1 MTTIADGNRSAM
13 QTDTRYWLRDLML
26 RVKDVPGRLGALPP
40 NTDQHRRAVL
50 ALEEQRLRGELDK
63 WLAVASKRET
73 AAEHAGL
80 LALHELA
87 HRLTVLEHRLEQ
99 LEAEAGEGEARVQG
113 GAQAQAQAEAKDR
126 ARRSAGGKARAE
138 KKRKEAAGFRKWAWP
153 LFDEAY
159 TRLEANGRQCIG
171 RDALAPMARSDY
183 QEDSAAPGATWTPSG
198 CLAVANAVT
207 ASARPALWAPYCIAA
222 GRACSC
228 RKRKASEKQRVMQIM
243 GELSFV
249 GNQVARSVAN
259 EQGIDDADR
268 KRLTRTA
275 ARTYLETRR
284 KTSR

>member
-1 MTTIADGNRSAM
+1 MCSQATKPHRPPKATANEYKGHSPIGHDMNLDSVRVLIRALTPMTTNGCSSANLWSSKSAGKPTKSETTRPTSKAKPATTTSAENNPYQSAM
-13 QTDTRYWLRDLML
+13 RPCIARKTKGQSSGANKPAAAPANNADLS
-26 RVKDVPGRLGALPP
+26 LP
-40 NTDQHRRAVL
+40 
-50 ALEEQRLRGELDK
+50 
-63 WLAVASKRET
+63 
-73 AAEHAGL
+73 
-80 LALHELA
+80 
-87 HRLTVLEHRLEQ
+87 
-99 LEAEAGEGEARVQG
+99 
-113 GAQAQAQAEAKDR
+113 
-126 ARRSAGGKARAE
+126 
-138 KKRKEAAGFRKWAWP
+138 
-153 LFDEAY
+153 
-159 TRLEANGRQCIG
+159 
-171 RDALAPMARSDY
+171 DY

>member
-1 MTTIADGNRSAM
+1 
-13 QTDTRYWLRDLML
+13 
-26 RVKDVPGRLGALPP
+26 
-40 NTDQHRRAVL
+40 
-50 ALEEQRLRGELDK
+50 
-63 WLAVASKRET
+63 
-73 AAEHAGL
+73 
-80 LALHELA
+80 
-87 HRLTVLEHRLEQ
+87 
-99 LEAEAGEGEARVQG
+99 
-113 GAQAQAQAEAKDR
+113 
-126 ARRSAGGKARAE
+126 
-138 KKRKEAAGFRKWAWP
+138 
-153 LFDEAY
+153 
-159 TRLEANGRQCIG
+159 
-171 RDALAPMARSDY
+171 
-183 QEDSAAPGATWTPSG
+183 
-198 CLAVANAVT
+198 LAVANAVT